1 MRMTTINPQAGSL
14 NEIIRHDNPIIYHLL
29 SEKGRAAYFPKKGI
43 IKQSAEAKGK
53 TINATIGMAM
63 EDDGSPMRL
72 PSIDAKLNMNP
83 SDAFPYASSYGKQE
97 LRKAWQDLI
106 YQKNPSLKAKISLPI
121 VTNALTHGLS
131 LAGFL
136 FVNPGDKILVT
147 DKFWGNYRLIFE
159 NGHLGKIVPFNTFSG
174 DGFDLF
180 SLQTA
185 LDSNPGKQILLLNF
199 PNNPAGYTPTHD
211 EIKKITDIL
220 LKSAEKGNE
229 LAVLI
234 DDAYFGLVYQEG
246 VYQESI
252 FARLAGLHE
261 NILAVKIDGA
271 TKEDY
276 VWGFRVGFLTF
287 ACKGITEAV
296 CHALEEKT
304 GGTVRGNISNA
315 SHLGQS
321 LVLAAMNSP
330 TYETEKKS
338 KYDLMKSRFD
348 AVQKTLQENKERY
361 APYFHALPYNSGYFM
376 CVELNASLD
385 AEHVRRV
392 LLDQYDTGLIA
403 VGNMLRVAYSSVPA
417 SQIPMIFENI
427 YQACQE

>member
-1 MRMTTINPQAGSL
+1 MIKINPQAEAL
-14 NEIIRHDNPIIYHLL
+14 NSIIQNDNPAIFHVL
-29 SEKGRAAYFPKKGI
+29 SEKGKAAYFPNKGI

-53 TINATIGMAM
+53 SINATIGMAI
-63 EDDGSPMRL
+63 EDDGTPMRL
-72 PSIDAKLNMNP
+72 PSIDKMLNMNP
-83 SDAFPYASSYGKQE
+83 KDTFPYASSYGKPE
-97 LRKAWQDLI
+97 LRKIWQDLI
-106 YQKNPSLKAKISLPI
+106 YKKNPSLQATISLPI

-136 FVNPGDKILVT
+136 FVNPGDKILIT

-159 NGHLGKIVPFNTFSG
+159 NGHNGNLFTFNTFSG
-174 DGFDLF
+174 NGFDLE
-180 SLQTA
+180 SLQSA

-199 PNNPAGYTPTHD
+199 PNNPAGYTPTND
-211 EIKKITDIL
+211 EIEQITGIL
-220 LKSAEKGNE
+220 LRSAEKGNE
-229 LAVLI
+229 LVVLV

-276 VWGFRVGFLTF
+276 VWGFRVGFLTY

-321 LVLAAMNSP
+321 LVLAAVNSP
-330 TYETEKKS
+330 TYEMEKKS

-348 AVQKTLQENKERY
+348 AVYKTLQENKERY
-361 APYFHALPYNSGYFM
+361 APYFHALPCNSGYFM

-385 AEHVRRV
+385 AEHVRQV

-417 SQIPMIFENI
+417 SQIPAIFENI
-427 YQACQE
+427 YQACRK